1 MKKILIY
8 QHQSSYNHGCE
19 ALAYTISNMIK
30 EVCPDSY
37 ITLSSFYAVEDKKF
51 EFPAIDKIVQN
62 DNWLKRGTLPYFVYQ
77 IDKRL
82 LNNKLIQEKFMYC
95 KTCYELAK
103 EADIC
108 VAIGGDNYCYN
119 KGKEHWPLER
129 KMKKLGKKMFLW
141 GCSLEPDE
149 IKGELAEHLSLFDVI
164 TPRES
169 ETYNALVKSE
179 CRAKI
184 VMCSDPAFTLPV
196 LQNNSLDDWKDNKI
210 IGLNLSPMVLNNS
223 SNSDKVKEEFDN
235 LIKYILNDTEY
246 NIAFIP
252 HVRLS
257 FSDDV
262 DAMKPFYEKYKR
274 TNRVKLIDDELLN
287 ARQLKGI
294 ISQCDIFIGARTHS
308 IVAAYSTCVPAIALG
323 YSIKAKGIAEDLLGT
338 DKGNVFSVKNEQDM
352 KNLLDGLK
360 DYIKNEDAYRRRLE
374 ENINEYR
381 KKSYAAQ
388 EAFKNFLED

>member
-1 MKKILIY
+1 
-8 QHQSSYNHGCE
+8 
-19 ALAYTISNMIK
+19 
-30 EVCPDSY
+30 
-37 ITLSSFYAVEDKKF
+37 
-51 EFPAIDKIVQN
+51 
-62 DNWLKRGTLPYFVYQ
+62 
-77 IDKRL
+77 
-82 LNNKLIQEKFMYC
+82 MYC

-129 KMKKLGKKMFLW
+129 KIKKLGKKMFLW

-149 IKGELAEHLSLFDVI
+149 IKGELAQHLSEFDVI

-169 ETYNALVKSE
+169 ETYNALVNSE
-179 CRAKI
+179 CTSKI

-196 LQNNSLDDWKDNKI
+196 LQNDSLDEWKNNKI

-223 SNSDKVKEEFDN
+223 NDSEKVKEEFDK
-235 LIKYILNDTEY
+235 LIQYIINDTEY

-262 DAMKPFYEKYKR
+262 DAMKPFYEKYKN
-274 TNRVKLIDDELLN
+274 TQRVKLIDDELLN

-294 ISQCDIFIGARTHS
+294 ISQCNIFIGARTHS

-323 YSIKAKGIAEDLLGT
+323 YSIKAKGIAKDLLGT
-338 DKGNVFSVKNEQDM
+338 DEGNVFSVKNENDM

-360 DYIKNEDAYRRRLE
+360 DYIENEDAYRKKLE
-374 ENINEYR
+374 QNIVDYR
-381 KKSYAAQ
+381 KNSYAAQ
-388 EAFKNFLED
+388 EAFKQFVED

>member
-19 ALAYTISNMIK
+19 ALAYTISKMIK

-37 ITLSSFYAVEDKKF
+37 ITLSSFYAVDDKKF

-62 DNWLKRGTLPYFVYQ
+62 DMWLKRGTFPYFVYQ
-77 IDKRL
+77 IDKRV
-82 LNNKLIQEKFMYC
+82 LNSKSIQEKYMYC

-119 KGKEHWPLER
+119 KGK
-129 KMKKLGKKMFLW
+129 KMFLW

-149 IKGELAEHLSLFDVI
+149 IKGELAQHLSEFDVI

-169 ETYNALVKSE
+169 ETYNALVNSE
-179 CRAKI
+179 CTSKI

-196 LQNNSLDDWKDNKI
+196 LQNDSLDEWKNNKI

-223 SNSDKVKEEFDN
+223 NDSEKVKEEFDK
-235 LIKYILNDTEY
+235 LIQYIINDTEY

-262 DAMKPFYEKYKR
+262 DAMKPFYEKYKN
-274 TNRVKLIDDELLN
+274 TQRVKLIDDELLN

-294 ISQCDIFIGARTHS
+294 ISQCNIFIGARTHS

-323 YSIKAKGIAEDLLGT
+323 YSIKAKGIAKDLLGT
-338 DKGNVFSVKNEQDM
+338 DEGNVFSVKNENDM

-360 DYIKNEDAYRRRLE
+360 DYIENEDAYRKKLE
-374 ENINEYR
+374 QNIVDYR
-381 KKSYAAQ
+381 KNSYAAQ
-388 EAFKNFLED
+388 EAFKQFVED